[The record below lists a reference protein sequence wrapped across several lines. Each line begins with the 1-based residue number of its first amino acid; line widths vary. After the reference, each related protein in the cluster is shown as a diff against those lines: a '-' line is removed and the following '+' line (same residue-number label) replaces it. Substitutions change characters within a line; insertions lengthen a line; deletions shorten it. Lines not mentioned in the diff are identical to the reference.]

1 MSDRNLYYRIQREKL
16 QEPLIRANVLPSR
29 SNSLF
34 YPSLKYAEYKKPS
47 GGADKNL
54 FYQLQDKGKTATM
67 PFLQKRTF
75 KDLDPQTR
83 VIGKL
88 DLTKEEVQRTNLLK
102 SIQSISGLLNDFI
115 SSPQTDEL
123 GNIVLNPLTNEPK
136 IKKRTLEELL
146 KVAHDSVREMFQDL
160 NISLNNNQKILIDTL
175 TVDEAKSVISDTESI
190 LSNESQR
197 TDPEVFLENLLN
209 EKIGNLDEK
218 TSEAEVGAI
227 QTEILDSKDIEGDWE
242 KDKFHSRYMA
252 PEAYKK
258 LDRTQKNNLIQFIY
272 KRENKSDDVLT
283 NARGENPEFRNY
295 GQTLGSNFG
304 RNKYLDLE
312 ELKFV
317 DKPADI

>member
-34 YPSLKYAEYKKPS
+34 YPSLKYAEYKKPT

-88 DLTKEEVQRTNLLK
+88 DLTKEQVQRTNLLK
-102 SIQSISGLLNDFI
+102 SIQSISVLLNDFI

-123 GNIVLNPLTNEPK
+123 GHIVLNPLTNKPRM
-136 IKKRTLEELL
+136 KKRTLDELL
-146 KVAHDSVREMFQDL
+146 KVAHDSVREMFHDL
-160 NISLNNNQKILIDTL
+160 NISLNNNQEILIDTL
-175 TVDEAKSVISDTESI
+175 SVDEAKSVLTNTESI
-190 LSNESQR
+190 ISNESQR

-218 TSEAEVGAI
+218 TTEEEVGAI
-227 QTEILDSKDIEGDWE
+227 QTEILDSKDIKGDW
-242 KDKFHSRYMA
+242 KDDKFPNRYMA

-258 LDRTQKNNLIQFIY
+258 LDIAQKNNLVQFIY
-272 KRENKSDDVLT
+272 KRENNMGNKLT

-295 GQTLGSNFG
+295 GRTLGANFG
-304 RNKYLDLE
+304 RDKYLDLE
-312 ELKFV
+312 DLRFV
-317 DKPADI
+317 DKPAEV